1 MFGTGTAATITQVG
15 NIRLLDKSSKSSSPS
30 PLSLLSSALCLDC
43 HPNPYHHH
51 HHHQLIWF
59 PNPLAPGSD
68 IQIQIQQLENQTNS
82 KLTRC
87 HQWWLITVVMTSSE
101 HRVHWCFQGFAGRT
115 IGSPAQPL
123 DWPPLFSPSSPISP
137 GEDKQTKRTDKE
149 KLPVQRKSW
158 PPLGHG
164 DWREVGCRGKSCEN
178 KTRSRG
184 WSLWPTA
191 QGSQR
196 ILIQTSPR
204 EDPS

>member
-68 IQIQIQQLENQTNS
+68 IQIQIQQLENQTDS
-82 KLTRC
+82 MLTGC
-87 HQWWLITVVMTSSE
+87 YQWWLITVVMTSSE
-101 HRVHWCFQGFAGRT
+101 HKVHWCFQGFAGRT

-137 GEDKQTKRTDKE
+137 GGDKQTKRADKVNIAKGTTDPRVE
-149 KLPVQRKSW
+149 FI
-158 PPLGHG
+158 
-164 DWREVGCRGKSCEN
+164 
-178 KTRSRG
+178 
-184 WSLWPTA
+184 
-191 QGSQR
+191 SQVLTH
-196 ILIQTSPR
+196 ILIKSNFKI
-204 EDPS
+204 SIKSNFNSIKH